1 MATTLSAETIA
12 EINRKAKAG
21 IALTNQ
27 TAEAM
32 AVYNKV
38 KPTTTTPSAETGNPE
53 YDKKIVSGQQATGG
67 STLSAETIA
76 EINRKA
82 KAGIA
87 LTNQT
92 AEAMAVYNKVR
103 PTTTTPAW
111 EPGNPE
117 YDKKLAGLTA
127 GVQTAY
133 DKNTFGLVKYDPAF
147 ANQVNTGQQVTGGS
161 TLPQYQ
167 DQSGRISE
175 SYDAQL
181 AAQVA
186 SLQNARDTAN
196 AGYNTQIEEAPQ
208 VYGEQR
214 AGADLNTARNL
225 QALNETSAAKGTA
238 FSGGVASDQ
247 GGLRVAGDTQK
258 ASLTQSEINFVN
270 NIKKAIADN
279 NRSSSYAEIEAT
291 ANATAQKNAAL
302 AAESQNVY
310 RAGQDTFNN
319 NITMQNLA
327 LNTAATEASIKQAD
341 AATAST
347 LLQTEISSMQ
357 QAAMLDPDS
366 PENQTVRIALEKAQ
380 LELDNLKVAGKYTE
394 EEAKAQLEL
403 IWANIR
409 QSDASAASS
418 KASAANSNASAAATK
433 SEMEIK
439 EEAAKV
445 VTSGRVP
452 STSDIKNAADNIRAT
467 AGTDRSTKSYDQGG
481 ETTNTSS
488 SLDVATALNGLRML
502 EAAGWDPQYIKEVA
516 AQLGIVI
523 NQ

>member
-1 MATTLSAETIA
+1 MA
-12 EINRKAKAG
+12 
-21 IALTNQ
+21 
-27 TAEAM
+27 
-32 AVYNKV
+32 
-38 KPTTTTPSAETGNPE
+38 
-53 YDKKIVSGQQATGG
+53 

-92 AEAMAVYNKVR
+92 ADAMAVYNKVR

-258 ASLTQSEINFVN
+258 AALTQSEINFVN

-279 NRSSSYAEIEAT
+279 NRSSSYAEIEAK

-302 AAESQNVY
+302 AAEAQNVY

-319 NITMQNLA
+319 DITRQNLA
-327 LNTAATEASIKQAD
+327 LNTKSTEANIKQSD

-347 LLQTEISSMQ
+347 LLQNEIASMQ
-357 QAAMLDPDS
+357 QAAMLDPNS

-380 LELDNLKVAGKYTE
+380 LELDKLKVAGKYTE
-394 EEAKAQLEL
+394 EEAKAQIEL
-403 IWANIR
+403 IRANIK
-409 QSDASAASS
+409 QSN
-418 KASAANSNASAAATK
+418 ASAANSNASAAATK
-433 SEMEIK
+433 SEMKIR

-481 ETTNTSS
+481 ETTNTSN
-488 SLDVATALNGLRML
+488 SLDVMKALNGLRML
-502 EAAGWDPQYIKEVA
+502 EAAGWGTQYVKEVA

>member
-1 MATTLSAETIA
+1 MA
-12 EINRKAKAG
+12 
-21 IALTNQ
+21 
-27 TAEAM
+27 
-32 AVYNKV
+32 
-38 KPTTTTPSAETGNPE
+38 
-53 YDKKIVSGQQATGG
+53 

-92 AEAMAVYNKVR
+92 ADAMAVYNKVR

-127 GVQTAY
+127 DAQTAY

-147 ANQVNTGQQVTGGS
+147 ANQVHTGQQVTGGS

-196 AGYNTQIEEAPQ
+196 AGYNTQIEEAPR

-258 ASLTQSEINFVN
+258 AALTQSEINFVN

-302 AAESQNVY
+302 AAEAQNVY

-319 NITMQNLA
+319 DITRQNLA
-327 LNTAATEASIKQAD
+327 LNTKSTEANIKQSEANIKQSDAATE
-341 AATAST
+341 ST
-347 LLQTEISSMQ
+347 LLQNEILSMQ
-357 QAAMLDPDS
+357 REAMLNPDS

-380 LELDNLKVAGKYTE
+380 LELDKLKVAGKYTE
-394 EEAKAQLEL
+394 EEAKAQIEL
-403 IWANIR
+403 IRANIK
-409 QSDASAASS
+409 QSN
-418 KASAANSNASAAATK
+418 ASAANSNASAAATK
-433 SEMEIK
+433 SEMEIN

-481 ETTNTSS
+481 ETTNTSN
-488 SLDVATALNGLRML
+488 SLDVMKALNGLRML
-502 EAAGWDPQYIKEVA
+502 EAAGWSTQYVKEVA